1 MKQLVQLQENSE
13 LFSKAGISIVALT
26 YDAPELQQ
34 VFINKHQIKYPLLSD
49 IDAKSIIALDILNT
63 NYQPGQSSYGIPY
76 PGVFVVDRA
85 MKVVGKIFIEPYQ
98 TRVHALGVLSYAE
111 SQLQG
116 LRCEDTDLTKA
127 SC

>member
-1 MKQLVQLQENSE
+1 MKQLVQLQENSK
-13 LFSKAGISIVALT
+13 LFAKAGISIVALT

-34 VFINKHQIKYPLLSD
+34 GFINRHEISYPLLSD

-76 PGVFVVDRA
+76 PGVFVVDRG
-85 MKVVGKIFIEPYQ
+85 MEVVGKIFIEPYQ

-111 SQLQG
+111 SKLHG
-116 LRCEDTDLTKA
+116 LRCEDTDLTKP